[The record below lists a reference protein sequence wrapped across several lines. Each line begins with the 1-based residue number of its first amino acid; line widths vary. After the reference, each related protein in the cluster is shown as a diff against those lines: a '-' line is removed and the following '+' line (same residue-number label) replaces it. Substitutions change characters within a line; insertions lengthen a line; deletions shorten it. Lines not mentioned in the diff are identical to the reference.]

1 MFCRNGGHLEFRCSE
16 NKETNKTTNKNKNRK
31 RSNYEVLTKQMP
43 WVKNFKPDHYFRLQL
58 T

>member
-1 MFCRNGGHLEFRCSE
+1 MFCRNGGHLEFCCSE
-16 NKETNKTTNKNKNRK
+16 NKETNKTTNKNRK
-31 RSNYEVLTKQMP
+31 GSNYEMLTKQMS